1 MCLCASGGFFNIER
15 GINECGIES
24 SVMFAK
30 PVSLGGVPVKPA
42 TAAARDAAARD
53 APNVGA

>member
-1 MCLCASGGFFNIER
+1 MWLCASGGFFNIER

-30 PVSLGGVPVKPA
+30 PVSLGGVPDSEA
-42 TAAARDAAARD
+42 GDRGCQRDV
-53 APNVGA
+53 PNVGA